1 MSVPYN
7 PFSLSG
13 KNILI
18 TGASSGIG
26 KATAIECSKMGA
38 TVMITGRN
46 EQRLD
51 ETFDQL
57 KGNGH
62 LRFIA
67 DLCVEEDLNNLNR
80 NLPEINGL
88 VNAAGIVKTLPF
100 QFINQAALSSI
111 FNINL
116 IAPVLLSQKLIKA
129 KKLYKES
136 SVVFISSISGPIIA
150 TKGQS
155 AYAASKGA
163 VGSMVKNMALELA
176 SKKIRVNCVLPGMT
190 ETPLIYRDDLTSEQ
204 LAADMKLYPLKRYG
218 KPEDI
223 AFAIIYLLSDASAWV
238 TGTNLIID
246 GGFTLL

>member
-46 EQRLD
+46 EQRLN

-88 VNAAGIVKTLPF
+88 V
-100 QFINQAALSSI
+100 
-111 FNINL
+111 
-116 IAPVLLSQKLIKA
+116 
-129 KKLYKES
+129 
-136 SVVFISSISGPIIA
+136 
-150 TKGQS
+150 
-155 AYAASKGA
+155 
-163 VGSMVKNMALELA
+163 
-176 SKKIRVNCVLPGMT
+176 
-190 ETPLIYRDDLTSEQ
+190 
-204 LAADMKLYPLKRYG
+204 
-218 KPEDI
+218 
-223 AFAIIYLLSDASAWV
+223 
-238 TGTNLIID
+238 
-246 GGFTLL
+246 